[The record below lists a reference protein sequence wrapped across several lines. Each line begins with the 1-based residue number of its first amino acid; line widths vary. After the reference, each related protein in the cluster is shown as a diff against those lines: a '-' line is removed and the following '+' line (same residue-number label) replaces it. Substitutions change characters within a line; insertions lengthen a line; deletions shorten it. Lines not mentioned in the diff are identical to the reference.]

1 MDEVPQMDFSEKMR
15 RTRLEFYEEDIA
27 EIDQILADFL
37 DAAGAKAV
45 LMVDREGHLVT
56 KKGFTKTLDSDSLAA
71 LVAGAFASTREVAK
85 LLGEQEFTVLFHQG
99 VNEHIHI
106 SLLGERTLIV
116 IVFDERTTIG
126 MVRLYAKEVTEKV
139 AQALER
145 AAARQKERGPR
156 TLGEDFEEAADEKLS
171 SFFKEDET

>member
-1 MDEVPQMDFSEKMR
+1 MAGFSEKMR

-27 EIDQILADFL
+27 EIDQILSDFL
-37 DAAGAKAV
+37 DASGAKAV
-45 LMVDREGHLVT
+45 LMVDKEGHLVT
-56 KKGFTKTLDSDSLAA
+56 KKGFTKTLDSDSMAA

-106 SLLGERTLIV
+106 TLVGERALIV

-126 MVRLYAKEVTEKV
+126 MVRLYATEV
-139 AQALER
+139 AQKVKDALDQAIE
-145 AAARQKERGPR
+145 RQKDRKPR
-156 TLGEDFEEAADEKLS
+156 ALGSDFEEAADQKLS
-171 SFFKEDET
+171 DFFKEEDS